1 MTDTDRMVGDW
12 LRVKKTTRR
21 EAQLAGEKIYLGRPC
36 KHGHEGYRYTSNM
49 HCVDCLTIANEARDK
64 AAHNAANLRRY
75 YLKRMTVLMGK
86 MEALGARG

>member
-1 MTDTDRMVGDW
+1 MLVPCRQYPPHRKVLKGD
-12 LRVKKTTRR
+12 
-21 EAQLAGEKIYLGRPC
+21 A
-36 KHGHEGYRYTSNM
+36 TSAAIAAAS
-49 HCVDCLTIANEARDK
+49 VIANEARDK